1 MLKIQSSPVKSGV
14 YKAESH
20 NLAKFPI
27 FVIGTYY
34 IVLARTFLIRAF
46 REAASSQLERSAE
59 DIPEVSL
66 PSNVDLHLVF
76 VSFAESRVLF
86 RISVDPTSRV

>member
-1 MLKIQSSPVKSGV
+1 MFKIQSSPVKYGV